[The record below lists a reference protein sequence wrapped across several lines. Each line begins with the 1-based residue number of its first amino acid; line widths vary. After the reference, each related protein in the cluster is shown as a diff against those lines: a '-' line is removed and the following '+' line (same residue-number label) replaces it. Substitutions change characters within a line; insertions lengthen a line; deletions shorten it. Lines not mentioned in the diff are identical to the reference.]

1 VINRI
6 RDVRKEKGMT
16 LAEVA
21 AACDPPTTAQTVGR
35 LETGM
40 RNLSLG
46 WMNKIAAALGVEPEM
61 LLKGNQAAP
70 TQVVA
75 PLTEAGAEALPAPRD
90 AILPTDLDAGA
101 ALLCLAIEA
110 TQGEYRAGDQ
120 LWLRRLAPEDAPKMI
135 NRDVLAPRSGGRF
148 AFGRLI
154 DRQGTLVGLLPPGA
168 GQRQLVIDNPAWL
181 AVAEM
186 LVRKL

>member
-1 VINRI
+1 MINRI
-6 RDVRKEKGMT
+6 RDVRKQKGMT

-21 AACDPPTTAQTVGR
+21 SACDPPTTAQTIGR

-40 RNLSLG
+40 RNLSLD
-46 WMNKIAAALGVEPEM
+46 WMNRIAAALGVEPEM
-61 LLKGNQAAP
+61 LLKGNESAQP
-70 TQVVA
+70 QVVA
-75 PLTEAGAEALPAPRD
+75 RLTDAGAEALASPRD
-90 AILPTDLDAGA
+90 AILPTELDAGA
-101 ALLCLAIEA
+101 PLICLAIEA
-110 TQGEYRAGDQ
+110 AQGEFRAGDQ
-120 LWLRRLAPEDAPKMI
+120 LWLRRLPPEDAARMI

-154 DRQGTLVGLLPPGA
+154 DRQGTRVGLLPPGA
-168 GQRQLVIDNPAWL
+168 GQRQVVIDNPAWL